1 MNFRTDLAIEAREF
15 LTEKEI
21 PGITSQDSQIG
32 NVQVSTIQIHS
43 QEAAHRLHKPIG
55 TYITITV
62 EAFSASITAADDA
75 VEAVCSSLRRL
86 LQRRGLTLVV
96 GLGNHNITPDALG
109 PLVTEGIL
117 ATRHI
122 QGAAASAAGLDT
134 LAPVAAISPGVLG
147 QTGMETSEII
157 GALVDFVKPDQ
168 VIVIDAL
175 AAQNPQ
181 RLGRTVQI
189 SDTGISPG
197 SGVLNR
203 RKELS
208 SSTLGVPVISMGVP
222 TVVDS
227 TTLVHSVLEQ
237 AGASLPPPTS
247 QSAMMVTP
255 RDIDTLISRSAKV
268 ISLGI
273 NSALQPDISREDL
286 IYLTM

>member
-1 MNFRTDLAIEAREF
+1 MQIRTDLAVEAREF
-15 LTEKEI
+15 ITEAVT
-21 PGITSQDSQIG
+21 GITSEETEVG
-32 NVQVSTIQIHS
+32 NVKVNTIVVSGE
-43 QEAAHRLHKPIG
+43 EAAQRLQKPVG
-55 TYITITV
+55 EYITITV
-62 EAFSASITAADDA
+62 DNFAACITAADDA
-75 VEAVCSSLRRL
+75 VEAVCASLKKLITRK
-86 LQRRGLTLVV
+86 GLTLVV

-109 PLVTEGIL
+109 PQVIEGIL

-122 QGAAASAAGLDT
+122 QGAAAAAAGLDS

-157 GALVDFVKPDQ
+157 QSLVESIHPAQ

-175 AAQNPQ
+175 AAQSPQ

-189 SDTGISPG
+189 SNTGISPG

-208 SSTLGVPVISMGVP
+208 ESTLGAPVISMGVP

-227 TTLVHSVLEQ
+227 STLAYSVLEQ
-237 AGASLPPPTS
+237 AGQTPS
-247 QSAMMVTP
+247 QNDSFQNPMMVTP

-268 ISLGI
+268 IALAI
-273 NSALQPDISREDL
+273 NSALQPEISREDL
-286 IYLTM
+286 IYLTV